1 MWTPLIEKMQSKS
14 ESERLEQ
21 AEDDI
26 RALKEIVAEL
36 QKRVEGLEKKKNDK

>member
-1 MWTPLIEKMQSKS
+1 MWTPIIEKMQSKS

-26 RALKEIVAEL
+26 QALKEIVAEL
-36 QKRVEGLEKKKNDK
+36 QGRVEELENKQNDK

>member
-1 MWTPLIEKMQSKS
+1 MWTPIIEKMQSKS

-26 RALKEIVAEL
+26 QALKEIVAEL
-36 QKRVEGLEKKKNDK
+36 EKRIEKLEKKNDK